1 MGEVK
6 KSRVGQW
13 TTRITHSFRAWQL
26 TTAVV
31 VVT

>member
-6 KSRVGQW
+6 SRVGKW
-13 TTRITHSFRAWQL
+13 TTRIVHSFRAWQL

-31 VVT
+31 VT